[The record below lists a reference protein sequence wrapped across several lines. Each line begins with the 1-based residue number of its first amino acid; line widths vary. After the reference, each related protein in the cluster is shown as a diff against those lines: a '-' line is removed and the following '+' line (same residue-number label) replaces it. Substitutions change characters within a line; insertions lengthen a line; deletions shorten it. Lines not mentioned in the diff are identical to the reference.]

1 MRIKTN
7 DKYISMV
14 LKNIYE
20 NVKEE
25 IVLSAT
31 LNRVYVEK
39 ISKEVIGTKINN
51 QVNSM
56 EVSINRINPKFIEK
70 KSKNY
75 EKIKEEM
82 IKTLDN
88 YEEVLK
94 QFCQIYDKQIE
105 DLILK
110 KVELESKLLIAIVAK
125 QDLCEKETEE
135 TNPKEII
142 VKGINTVVNKIKG
155 KISQKEPVDVSLIH
169 RLQDGQDIKKELEQS
184 EEYKDNQRY
193 IIKLEKEIKVLNKKI
208 NKLNDEKI
216 QNVFSAMESENKALS
231 TEIKKPRTF
240 KNITKFFVNRLKT
253 YNVVMKNIIDPMNQ
267 RIDEFK
273 VNQLENINGQSKDMN
288 FTELQ
293 KNIKSVQDD
302 ILEDIKNKLLLKKV
316 GIIDE

>member
-7 DKYISMV
+7 DKYISVV

-20 NVKEE
+20 NIKEE
-25 IVLSAT
+25 IILSAI
-31 LNRVYVEK
+31 LNRIYAEK
-39 ISKEVIGTKINN
+39 ISNEVIGTKINN

-56 EVSINRINPKFIEK
+56 EVSINRINPKFMEK

-75 EKIKEEM
+75 EKVKEEM

-125 QDLCEKETEE
+125 QYLCEKEPEE
-135 TNPKEII
+135 TNTKEII
-142 VKGINTVVNKIKG
+142 FKGINTVVNKIKG
-155 KISQKEPVDVSLIH
+155 KVSKKEPVDVSLIH

-253 YNVVMKNIIDPMNQ
+253 YNVVMKNIIEPMNQ

-273 VNQLENINGQSKDMN
+273 VNQLENVNGQSEEMN
-288 FTELQ
+288 FIELQ
-293 KNIKSVQDD
+293 KNIKFAQSN

-316 GIIDE
+316 GIIDK